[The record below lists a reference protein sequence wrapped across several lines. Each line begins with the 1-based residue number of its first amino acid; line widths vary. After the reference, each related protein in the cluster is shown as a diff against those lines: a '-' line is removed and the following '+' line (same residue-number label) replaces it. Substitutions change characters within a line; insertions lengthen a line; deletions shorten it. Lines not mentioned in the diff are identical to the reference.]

1 MSSSNLVTRR
11 ILLRP
16 YLLVSSLFIPG
27 AAADDDVATTPSI
40 QQQSI
45 NDVAVAAIAM
55 ANTVDITTTKFFC
68 DRLHDDLRRP
78 IKDDDGDDEDGDI
91 IIIDDNDPAIA
102 YCGIITMK

>member
-1 MSSSNLVTRR
+1 
-11 ILLRP
+11 
-16 YLLVSSLFIPG
+16 
-27 AAADDDVATTPSI
+27 
-40 QQQSI
+40 
-45 NDVAVAAIAM
+45 M
-55 ANTVDITTTKFFC
+55 AKTVDITTTLIFC